1 MLPVGHVAYTWA
13 VLTWLQSHGR
23 ATTVDYRGAA
33 LAALLPD
40 LIDKPLSLTLL
51 SDSGTSQGPAHTLL
65 GQALLTLAISRL
77 RPDWRG
83 YAFLCN
89 SHLLADQM
97 WNYPRTL
104 FFPLLGRFDY
114 WKFMGTPGTMLNA
127 YLEIATRPAIIAVEI
142 IGLAL
147 LGWVVRRGRLYR
159 RQALEQLLRQGRVE
173 QPAGGRKD
181 RGRQECGS

>member
-13 VLTWLQSHGR
+13 LLTWLQSRGQ
-23 ATTVDYRGAA
+23 ATHVDYRGAA

-51 SDSGTSQGPAHTLL
+51 SSSGTSQGPAHTLF
-65 GQALLTLAISRL
+65 GQVLLTLIVTRL
-77 RPDWRG
+77 RPGWRP
-83 YAFLCN
+83 YALLCN

-97 WNYPRTL
+97 WKYPRTL

-114 WKFMGTPGTMLNA
+114 WRFMGTPGTMLNA
-127 YLEIATRPAIIAVEI
+127 YAEIATRPAIVAVEA

-147 LGWVVRRGRLYR
+147 LGWVVYRGRLYR
-159 RQALEQLLRQGRVE
+159 KGALKKLLLRGKLE
-173 QPAGGRKD
+173 TANAPHA
-181 RGRQECGS
+181 